1 MLTRSAELTQKIIS
15 NMLKKSMDQQSFSF
29 LKFAFEQVPVVDSVH
44 VRDYIID
51 KNYYNTYLS
60 QLRLKFLEES
70 IRNLDKSDC
79 SVHFY

>member
-1 MLTRSAELTQKIIS
+1 MLTRSEKLTQKIIS
-15 NMLKKSMDQQSFSF
+15 NMLKKLMNQQDFSF
-29 LKFAFEQVPVVDSVH
+29 LKFALEQVPVVDSVH

-51 KNYYNTYLS
+51 KNYYNMYLS

-70 IRNLDKSDC
+70 IHNLDKSDC